1 MSKETIEEWLKLS
14 DQTKRNIFGETAL
27 RKGIPE
33 NAIEKDWW
41 VVQTLSLL
49 FSLNCAPYLIFKGG
63 TSLSKGWNLIERFSE
78 DVDLALDR
86 EFLDFKGELTT
97 RDIKNLRKASKKYI
111 ITTFTD
117 ELQDAFLE
125 AGFSEVQVWARE
137 FASSGQDPMIVEI
150 YYPKLTET
158 DSYLKPGILV
168 EIGSR
173 FLMEPF
179 TLCSFCTMVAESFAG
194 SPFSDAPITVP
205 TASPERTFL
214 EKIFLLHEEFQKPLE
229 NIKIERMSRHHYD
242 IEKLMHLEASVAVL
256 QNAGLYQTIVEH
268 RSKLT
273 PLAEVDYTLQ
283 NPKNI
288 RFLPPEEILPAW
300 EADYKQMQ
308 ENMIYGNS
316 LPFNELMAKLS
327 ELQKRINDIQWK

>member
-1 MSKETIEEWLKLS
+1 MSKEIIQEWLKLS

-49 FSLNCAPYLIFKGG
+49 FSLSCASYLIFKGG

-86 EFLDFKGELTT
+86 EFLGFKGELTT

-117 ELQDAFLE
+117 ELQAAFLGT
-125 AGFSEVQVWARE
+125 GFTEVKVRARE

-158 DSYLKPGILV
+158 ESYLKPGILV

-173 FLMEPF
+173 FLMEPS
-179 TLCSFCTMVAESFAG
+179 TPCSFCTMVAESYAG

-214 EKIFLLHEEFQKPLE
+214 EKIFLLHEEFQKPKE
-229 NIKIERMSRHHYD
+229 NVKIERMSRHYYD
-242 IEKLMHLEASVAVL
+242 IEKLMHLEASIAIL
-256 QNAGLYQTIVEH
+256 HNSELYQTIVEH

-273 PLAEVDYTLQ
+273 PLAEVDYNRQ
-283 NPKNI
+283 NPKDI
-288 RFLPPEEILPAW
+288 RFLPPEELLPAW

-308 ENMIYGNS
+308 ENMIHGNS
-316 LPFNELMAKLS
+316 LSFKELMRKLS
-327 ELQKRINDIQWK
+327 ELQRQINDIQ

>member
-1 MSKETIEEWLKLS
+1 MSKETVQEWLKLS
-14 DQTKRNIFGETAL
+14 DQTRRNIFGEVAL

-49 FSLNCAPYLIFKGG
+49 FSLSCASHLIFKGG
-63 TSLSKGWNLIERFSE
+63 TSLSKGWSLIERFSE

-111 ITTFTD
+111 VTTFTN
-117 ELQDAFLE
+117 ELQAAFLE
-125 AGFSEVQVWARE
+125 AGFSDVQVRSRE
-137 FASSGQDPMIVEI
+137 FVSSGQDPMIVEI

-173 FLMEPF
+173 FLMEPS
-179 TLCSFCTMVAESFAG
+179 TPCSFCSMVAESFTG
-194 SPFSDAPITVP
+194 SSFSDELITVP
-205 TASPERTFL
+205 TANPERTFL

-229 NIKIERMSRHHYD
+229 NVKVERMSRHHYD
-242 IEKLMHLEASVAVL
+242 IEKLMRLEASVAVL
-256 QNAGLYQTIVEH
+256 HNVELYQTIVEH

-273 PLAEVDYTLQ
+273 PLAEVDYTRHKPQ
-283 NPKNI
+283 YI
-288 RFLPPEEILPAW
+288 RFLPPEELMPAW

-308 ENMIYGNS
+308 ESMIYGKS

-327 ELQKRINDIQWK
+327 ELQSQINVLQWK